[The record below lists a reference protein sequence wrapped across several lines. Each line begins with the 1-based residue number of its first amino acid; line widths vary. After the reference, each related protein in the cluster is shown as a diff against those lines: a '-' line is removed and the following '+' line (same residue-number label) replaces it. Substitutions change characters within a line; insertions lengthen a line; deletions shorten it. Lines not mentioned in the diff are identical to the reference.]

1 MCAMQHQE
9 ALAAPQ
15 GLSLSFPRGFSVT
28 FLIVFIE
35 PSSASIIGFFPW
47 VYKCW
52 FPPPELNCPLILL
65 TLWTVFMQPSFPSH
79 QMSCE
84 MFLHMLLPPLLNK
97 TLILWLSFSPL
108 VSWSC
113 FLTCL
118 GCWTQ
123 CLILGLPFH
132 DLLYVCHPS
141 FSTFSLPLASRP
153 RCPQPSSCL
162 SGLTFYAFSSR
173 YLLMLLPD
181 SLFITFEV
189 TPPSLPSH
197 SSPFSQ
203 LTLHTLPSVQLQL

>member
-1 MCAMQHQE
+1 MQHQE
-9 ALAAPQ
+9 ALAALQ

-28 FLIVFIE
+28 FLTVFIE
-35 PSSASIIGFFPW
+35 PSSASITGFFPW

-52 FPPPELNCPLILL
+52 FPPPEFNCPLILL

-84 MFLHMLLPPLLNK
+84 MFLHMLFPPLLNK

-118 GCWTQ
+118 CCWTQ
-123 CLILGLPFH
+123 CLILGLPSH
-132 DLLYVCHPS
+132 DPSYVCHPS

-153 RCPQPSSCL
+153 RCPQLFSCL

-181 SLFITFEV
+181 SLFITLDHHSLFI
-189 TPPSLPSH
+189 TSLPSH

-203 LTLHTLPSVQLQL
+203 LTLHPLPSVQLQL